1 MTIKEIDRQICELRA
16 KRQELEKVEREE
28 FLKSAKNNIGRCFK
42 VNGVYAKVLDVPQV
56 KSCTTHIDFN
66 KYQYPTIFLGGTDGY
81 PFELDTLFSDA
92 WGVGHNTLNVNYEEI
107 SKEEFNAEFDR
118 RISKFV
124 QMVKEK

>member
-56 KSCTTHIDFN
+56 KSFATHIDFN

-81 PFELDTLFSDA
+81 TFELDTLFSA
-92 WGVGHNTLNVNYEEI
+92 AGGVGHNTLNVNYEEI

-118 RISKFV
+118 RIGKFV